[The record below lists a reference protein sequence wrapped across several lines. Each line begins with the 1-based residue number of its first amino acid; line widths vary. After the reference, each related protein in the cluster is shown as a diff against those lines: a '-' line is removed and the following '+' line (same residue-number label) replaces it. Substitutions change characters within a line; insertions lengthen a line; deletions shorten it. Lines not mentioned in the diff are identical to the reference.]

1 LAGGISRKET
11 QMSLECTPADAD
23 RPLSMVKQQS
33 GRQIEVARKKEGIT
47 QRQLAR
53 ELGMGVRWLRE
64 IEGGNPK
71 SRLDDHLMCAYR
83 LGLSTGHILIPLL
96 FAGQRMAYP
105 DQLAIGDLR
114 ELERLCVEVVAE
126 RNLTQL
132 TRALTPRWRT
142 NASASVAG

>member
-1 LAGGISRKET
+1 
-11 QMSLECTPADAD
+11 MSLECTPADAD
-23 RPLSMVKQQS
+23 GPLSMVKHQS

-71 SRLDDHLMCAYR
+71 ARLDDHLMCAYR

-105 DQLAIGDLR
+105 KQLAVGDLR
-114 ELERLCVEVVAE
+114 DLERLCVEVVAE
-126 RNLTQL
+126 RNLAQL
-132 TRALTPRWRT
+132 KRALTPRWQT
-142 NASASVAG
+142 SASMSGAG

>member
-1 LAGGISRKET
+1 
-11 QMSLECTPADAD
+11 MSLDCAAAVADGPLPA
-23 RPLSMVKQQS
+23 VKLQS

-71 SRLDDHLMCAYR
+71 TRLDDHLLCAYR

-96 FAGQRMAYP
+96 FAGQRMAFP
-105 DQLAIGDLR
+105 KQLAIGDLR
-114 ELERLCVEVVAE
+114 DLERLCVEVVAE
-126 RNLTQL
+126 RNLDQL
-132 TRALTPRWRT
+132 KKALTPVWAT
-142 NASASVAG
+142 STSGKGAGP